1 MTSPVSEFLA
11 DFFAAPNTSWP
22 GSDPTHPAA
31 GYLRPFVHALDLRGE
46 CPLILPRKEPTW
58 AAPFTYVIC
67 WDVSHSTRVRPLLE
81 AAAAHSWVPF
91 DGRVA
96 RLNLN
101 DRAEA
106 SIADLVGPD
115 STFRLTPTPATHAGL
130 WRSLSRLVV
139 TLDSRPP
146 RTFALPRPAGRML
159 REFEAALASGQA
171 DTSAALLREIDLAGG
186 VSLENLAFLS
196 VRRFSRL
203 GKDAELLAMPTLDA
217 IATAEP
223 PKLIQDAILAAWSR
237 RVLSRESLENQ
248 DDVLQLVELLRA
260 HRPPLA
266 VLVRDD
272 VDQTW
277 SDDALSAVAL
287 VAVAR
292 ASSRL
297 AGSVLDQA
305 HSLPPALEAQL
316 VKIARGRD
324 LEGEPLAAM
333 AAPESET
340 LEETQ
345 RSEEQPW
352 QPGSWLEWLQD
363 ALSRPDAVRSPSPD
377 QADSWGPIGLLDDS
391 LAAAV
396 DLAPDSAGDAVLAMA
411 GVFIDADQYLHPAWR
426 CASALIRRYLLAERL
441 TPSDLAVI
449 CVLLGIA
456 LRGAPPAADYRE
468 LLEDIQSYAPMWVSP
483 GQPLPTLDLADVIA
497 SAARPDP
504 TTAAALGSA
513 LLGPLHAQRRRLSVA
528 MCELAASIT
537 NDLDLPWNW
546 AAPSAGEGES
556 PEPSPPA
563 VSRCPLGFLL
573 YSLDEAVLRRVA
585 TAIGALYPDARISTS
600 SDKVGSPRL
609 RDLASGADLVV
620 LATQCA
626 AHSATGFIVDHLRP
640 DARLIYPN
648 GAGSASMLRAI
659 EQALETW

>member
-1 MTSPVSEFLA
+1 MTPSAPEFLA
-11 DFFAAPNTSWP
+11 GFFRAPNTSWP
-22 GSDPTHPAA
+22 GCDPTHPAA
-31 GYLRPFVHALDLRGE
+31 GYLEPFAHALDLRGE

-58 AAPFTYVIC
+58 AAPITYVIC

-91 DGRVA
+91 DGRIA
-96 RLNLN
+96 RLDLN
-101 DRAEA
+101 DRTEA
-106 SIADLVGPD
+106 GIADLVGPH
-115 STFRLTPTPATHAGL
+115 STFRLTPTSATHAGL
-130 WRSLSRLVV
+130 WRSLSRLVT

-146 RTFALPRPAGRML
+146 RTFTLPRPAGRML

-223 PKLIQDAILAAWSR
+223 PKVIQDAILAAWSR
-237 RVLSRESLENQ
+237 RFLSRESLEDQ
-248 DDVLQLVELLRA
+248 DDVPQLVELLKA

-292 ASSRL
+292 ASIRL

-305 HSLPPALEAQL
+305 HSLPPALQAQL
-316 VKIARGRD
+316 VKIARERD
-324 LEGEPLAAM
+324 SEREAPAAD
-333 AAPESET
+333 AALESET
-340 LEETQ
+340 MDEAQ
-345 RSEEQPW
+345 RSEAQSW
-352 QPGSWLEWLQD
+352 QPGSWLEWLHD
-363 ALSRPDAVRSPSPD
+363 ALSRPEAVRPPNPD
-377 QADSWGPIGLLDDS
+377 QAESWGPIGLLDDA
-391 LAAAV
+391 LAAAI
-396 DLAPDSAGDAVLAMA
+396 DLAPDSADDAVLAMA

-456 LRGAPPAADYRE
+456 LRGGPPAADYRG
-468 LLEDIQSYAPMWVSP
+468 LLEDVQSYAPMWVSP
-483 GQPLPTLDLADVIA
+483 GQPLPALDLADVIA
-497 SAARPDP
+497 SSARPDP
-504 TTAAALGSA
+504 ATAAALAST
-513 LLGPLHAQRRRLSVA
+513 LLGPLHAQRRRISGPI
-528 MCELAASIT
+528 CELAALIT
-537 NDLDLPWNW
+537 NDLDLAWDW
-546 AAPSAGEGES
+546 AAPGAGAGED
-556 PEPSPPA
+556 PEPSPP
-563 VSRCPLGFLL
+563 VESRDPLGLLL

-585 TAIGALYPDARISTS
+585 TAIRTLYPEARVTTS

-640 DARLIYPN
+640 DATLIYPN

-659 EQALETW
+659 EQALETR